1 MLLRYHLHGETF
13 VKVAF
18 LTIGQ
23 SPRED
28 IMADIRRYLKGIKY
42 VEYGVLDGLTLEEIE
57 KEFKPLPE
65 DFAYVSR
72 LRDGSEVKLSKS
84 KVSMKLQDL
93 ISRIEESVDL
103 IVILCTGDFNLKSRK
118 PIIYPSQALID
129 KIKSL
134 SPKTIGVVVPL
145 ESQISM
151 ARKRW
156 GNVAKVINVI
166 VWSPYSGTI
175 EDLVGLA
182 HLIEDAEI
190 IVMDCLGYSVKHK
203 EILERVTHKKV
214 ITPREVVAEL
224 ITKVSRV
231 S

>member
-72 LRDGSEVKLSKS
+72 LRDGGEVKLSKS

>member
-1 MLLRYHLHGETF
+1 

-28 IMADIRRYLKGIKY
+28 IMTDIRRYLKGIEY
-42 VEYGVLDGLTLEEIE
+42 VVYGVLDGLTLEEIE
-57 KEFKPLPE
+57 KEFKPLPNE
-65 DFAYVSR
+65 FAYVSR

-84 KVSMKLQDL
+84 KVSMKLQEL
-93 ISRIEESVDL
+93 VNKIEESVDL
-103 IVILCTGDFNLKSRK
+103 LVILCTGDFNLKSRK
-118 PIIYPSQALID
+118 PIIYPSKALID
-129 KIKSL
+129 KVRSL

-145 ESQISM
+145 ESQVSM

-156 GNVAKVINVI
+156 GNVAKIIDIV

-175 EDLVGLA
+175 EDLIDLA
-182 HLIEDAEI
+182 HSIESAEV

-203 EILERVTHKKV
+203 VILENATHKKV
-214 ITPREVVAEL
+214 IIPREVIAEV
-224 ITKVSRV
+224 IIKASSRTV
-231 S
+231 